1 MASFFQDTR
10 SVVPYSVVEY
20 VTDINDNTYTV
31 VLKTGKKLKL
41 DAHVGLNPVGDYA
54 HYLNKKDK

>member
-1 MASFFQDTR
+1 MASFFQDGK
-10 SVVPYSVVEY
+10 SVIPYSAVEY
-20 VTDINDNTYTV
+20 VTNINNDTYTV

-54 HYLNKKDK
+54 SYLNKKDK